1 MKNKTASTA
10 LNQLGRN
17 IARVLWL
24 IVFVSGVIVLQSVFA
39 SVTVIAQNELATI
52 ISTLILFT
60 LLAPLWKRFDKR
72 LIDQ

>member
-24 IVFVSGVIVLQSVFA
+24 IVFVSGVIVLQQLFA

-60 LLAPLWKRFDKR
+60 LLVPLWKRFDNR
-72 LIDQ
+72 LIER